1 MSLNGNMRSVLWCAI
16 GCGLAGLAIQTT
28 SCGSD
33 KSSPSVSSAAS
44 PPEKTSATVSPPAP
58 REPLDSSLVVS
69 GPIIVE
75 HQVDLTAQ
83 RDGVVAKIFSD
94 VPSRVKAGA
103 LLAQLDDR
111 QITANLEAARAKSRG
126 IEADLK
132 NWQSEAQ
139 VLKADYAR
147 AQNLWDLGLTSEEQ
161 LQHAKYK
168 AESDQWDIKRVEE
181 SLNSARQE
189 EKSLELELEKTKITS
204 PFTALV
210 ARRYVREGQTV
221 AKGDRLFWVTSE
233 APLLLRFTLPE
244 KFFGK
249 VQRGQ
254 NIEVISPNV
263 AGEKHVARVREISP
277 VVDPA
282 SGTFEVLLELS
293 GGPGSLRPGMT
304 ATARLDQL
312 P

>member
-1 MSLNGNMRSVLWCAI
+1 MYCAFDCALAALALQTM
-16 GCGLAGLAIQTT
+16 GCGG
-28 SCGSD
+28 D
-33 KSSPSVSSAAS
+33 KAPTSVSSAATL
-44 PPEKTSATVSPPAP
+44 PAKTTANTAPPPAAP
-58 REPLDSSLVVS
+58 EPIDSNLVVS

-75 HQVDLTAQ
+75 HQIDLTAQ
-83 RDGVVAKIFSD
+83 RDGVIAKIFSD
-94 VPSRVKAGA
+94 VPARVKPGA

-126 IEADLK
+126 IQAELK

-147 AQNLWDLGLTSEEQ
+147 AQNLWALGLTSEEQ

-204 PFTALV
+204 PFAALV

-233 APLLLRFTLPE
+233 APLLMRFTLPE
-244 KFFGK
+244 KFFG
-249 VQRGQ
+249 QLRLRQ
-254 NIEVISPNV
+254 IIEVTSPN
-263 AGEKHVARVREISP
+263 AIGEKHVAHVREISP

-293 GGPGSLRPGMT
+293 GDRGSLRPGMT
-304 ATARLDQL
+304 ASARLRQL